1 MVAGLKHVNTP
12 GVSYAVEFAAAL
24 IIDTTI
30 IQKLLFD
37 IFDFFLVMV
46 LLFPFPLTFT
56 FIVLAILF

>member
-1 MVAGLKHVNTP
+1 MNTP

-56 FIVLAILF
+56 FIVLAFLF